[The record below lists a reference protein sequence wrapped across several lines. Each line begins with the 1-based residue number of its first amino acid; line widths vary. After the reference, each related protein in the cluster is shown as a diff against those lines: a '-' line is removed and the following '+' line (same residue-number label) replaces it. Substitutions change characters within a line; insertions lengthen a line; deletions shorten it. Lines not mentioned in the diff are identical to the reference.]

1 MLRAWPT
8 VNPCM
13 SAQNPVPRRMAGLAA
28 VIWLFFVEEMTVGPN
43 MNSTVPAAAMKREE
57 DQRES
62 GEKIVNDKRQ
72 LIPKIIIS

>member
-1 MLRAWPT
+1 
-8 VNPCM
+8 
-13 SAQNPVPRRMAGLAA
+13 
-28 VIWLFFVEEMTVGPN
+28 MTVGPN

-62 GEKIVNDKRQ
+62 GEKIVNDKQQ